1 MSFLEL
7 KGMNTDNPMLHE
19 EVEKILASG
28 AELSLHEAFLEA
40 GPQTVLQLSIVIR
53 RGYIGI

>member
-1 MSFLEL
+1 
-7 KGMNTDNPMLHE
+7 MNTDDPILHE